1 MWKEFLIILF
11 CFGAESE
18 EAWLGAAFN
27 SADQLLD
34 LSSAG
39 HEEDPNLLEVSS
51 ESVLE
56 ETEDEGAGSDF
67 FFASDEEA
75 PPRKKPRSQPSCP
88 RRSEPYTLLGKQVC
102 RQAFTIL
109 LGVGNS
115 TLAKIRRGV
124 PAFTNNRRPALPKH
138 PMFGF
143 AIRGCESHWQHIVM
157 FLWHIYHSE
166 AEVLPTNYRL
176 VGEKGLTQESPFP
189 EDQTDLDADAVARA
203 VNGFS
208 RTLHTFTTDVDVNM
222 IGPGTFKGAVR
233 SLPHGNRTELFWHYC
248 AYCEMRDLEAAS
260 YATFIRVANPI
271 LKPGVRNGHLRFRK
285 QNEHGQCDQCF
296 ALRKAVSLAKT
307 EASRSS
313 ARQDHHRH
321 ILSQWLDRQIYWSFR
336 SLSQA
341 FFSSVLHSGLRS
353 LGHFICGV
361 AVFSSKSEK

>member
-1 MWKEFLIILF
+1 MWKLF
-11 CFGAESE
+11 FFQ
-18 EAWLGAAFN
+18 EAWLGATFKF
-27 SADQLLD
+27 SAERLLD

-39 HEEDPNLLEVSS
+39 HEDDPDLLEASS

-67 FFASDEEA
+67 FLASDEDG
-75 PPRKKPRSQPSCP
+75 PPCKKQRSQPSRP
-88 RRSEPYTLLGKQVC
+88 RQSEPYTLLGKQVC
-102 RQAFTIL
+102 RQAFSIL

-115 TLAKIRRGV
+115 TLAKIRAGT
-124 PAFTNNRRPALPKH
+124 PALTNKRRPPLAKH

-166 AEVLPTNYRL
+166 AEVLPTNYKL

-208 RTLHTFTTDVDVNM
+208 RTLHTFTTDVDVNL

-233 SLPHGNRTELFWHYC
+233 SLPHGSRTELFWHYC
-248 AYCEMRDLEAAS
+248 AYCEMRDIEAAS
-260 YATFIRVANPI
+260 YSTFLRVANPI
-271 LKPGVRNGHLRFRK
+271 LKPGVRDGHLRFRK
-285 QNEHGQCDQCF
+285 TNEHGQCDQCF

-307 EASRSS
+307 ERERSN
-313 ARQDHHRH
+313 ARKDHHRH
-321 ILSQWLDRQIYWSFR
+321 ILAQWLDRQIYWSFR

-341 FFSSVLHSGLRS
+341 FFSSVLHSGVRS
-353 LGHFICGV
+353 LEL
-361 AVFSSKSEK
+361 VFSGLAIFKIRILI

>member
-18 EAWLGAAFN
+18 EAWLGAVFN

-353 LGHFICGV
+353 LGH
-361 AVFSSKSEK
+361 